1 LRDGAGP
8 PTLAAV
14 ETLARCLSDLTA
26 LGASGTAVLAGALF
40 LAGLA
45 GSATHC
51 AGMCGPFV
59 LGQVTAGLAARP
71 TLSRLAAGA
80 LVPYHLGRAITYTG
94 LGAAA
99 GLLSGAAAHG
109 AGLGVV
115 LPLLLGLGAV
125 LLLAQALG
133 QAKAWLPRL
142 APPVAFTEA
151 VTRRAA
157 ALLADPRGLR
167 GVALGL
173 LLGFLPCGLLYGA
186 LAAAAA
192 SGSALGGAVAMA
204 AFAAGTVPSLIGVG
218 LAGAFFGRR
227 FAPALR
233 LVAVPLLLL
242 NAAVL
247 GVLALRAA
255 GVA

>member
-1 LRDGAGP
+1 M
-8 PTLAAV
+8 
-14 ETLARCLSDLTA
+14 ETLASCLHDLTA
-26 LGASGTAVLAGALF
+26 LGASGTAALAGALF

-59 LGQVTAGLAARP
+59 LGLVTAGLVARP
-71 TLSRLAAGA
+71 GLSRLAAGA
-80 LVPYHLGRAITYTG
+80 LVPYHLGRLITYTL

-99 GLLSGAAAHG
+99 GLLSGVAVHA
-109 AGLGVV
+109 AGLKLL
-115 LPLLLGLGAV
+115 LPGLLGLGAA

-142 APPVAFTEA
+142 ALPGAMTGA
-151 VTRRAA
+151 LTRRAA
-157 ALLADPRGLR
+157 PLLADPRGLR
-167 GVALGL
+167 GFALGL
-173 LLGFLPCGLLYGA
+173 VLGFLPCGLLWGA

-192 SGSALGGAVAMA
+192 SGSALGGALGMA
-204 AFAAGTVPSLIGVG
+204 AFAAGTVPALVGVG

-227 FAPALR
+227 FAPLLR
-233 LVAVPLLLL
+233 AVAVPLLFV

-255 GVA
+255 GIA